1 MEMTMPDQNTPKPLQ
16 GGKRQ
21 FLIAARHDQALAT
34 AGFRPFA
41 AGSLDNVVQNMGLDI
56 VKVHKPAAMST
67 LAAGTDVASQV
78 YVAAIEPD
86 RAQLLQRTAPPQMI
100 VEEDAYLGYGPPKS
114 VMQPSLMTMSAG
126 PTPGVLSRDVR
137 FVVLGEGDKPLP
149 DIDVTLVGDGWPSQG
164 QTDANGTVKL
174 TLSTMPGSGA
184 KTLFATAKG
193 SYWDRYVTSPQI
205 DENAVNVI
213 RLSSITET
221 IDGFPARYRFG
232 WGAKMMGLD
241 ALPDGIDG
249 SGVRVAIIDSGAD
262 ITHPLLGHITQGIDL
277 TNNADRK
284 TWQKD
289 VVGHGSH
296 CAGTIAARGTDGI
309 RGFVPGAEIHVLKI
323 FPGGQFSSLLD
334 ALDYCIA
341 NQIDIV
347 NMSLGSPQPSLVV
360 EQKLQEALNN
370 GVFCIVAA
378 GNSGGAVQYP
388 ASSPNVLA
396 VSAIGL
402 IGAVRPETWDSSQ
415 VDPRF
420 VAPDGV
426 FSPSFSCFGPEVAV
440 CAPGVSIIS
449 TVPGGYEPQ
458 SGTSMAAPYVAGLAT
473 MLLAHHPVFQGGMS
487 ARGPQRVHALASMIR
502 QMCTPYQI
510 GTNRTGAGLPR
521 LTPQIVSGLQP
532 STTAG
537 RAPTVTPAN
546 AQPIAGLFGSV
557 APQSGGFM
565 ASFAP
570 QSAGFMGSFA
580 PQSTGFAW
588 HPMQNLM
595 PMSATDR
602 FLYQLA
608 SQQQQGWPYG
618 WH

>member
-1 MEMTMPDQNTPKPLQ
+1 MPDQNTPKMVH

-21 FLIAARHDQALAT
+21 FLIAARRDATLAT
-34 AGFRPFA
+34 AGLRPFA
-41 AGSLDNVVQNMGLDI
+41 AGTLDNVVQNMGLDI
-56 VKVHKPAAMST
+56 VKVHRPAAMST
-67 LAAGTDVASQV
+67 LSASSEVAAQV

-100 VEEDAYLGYGPPKS
+100 VEEDAYLSYGPPKGVPPAS
-114 VMQPSLMTMSAG
+114 ISMMSAM
-126 PTPGVLSRDVR
+126 PGTDVVTRDVR

-149 DIDVTLVGDGWPSQG
+149 GIDVTLVGDGWPSQG
-164 QTDANGTVKL
+164 TTDANGGVKL
-174 TLSTMPGSGA
+174 TLSTLAGTPA
-184 KTLFATAKG
+184 KTLFAAAKG
-193 SYWDRYVTSPQI
+193 TYWDRYVTQPQI
-205 DENAVNVI
+205 ADDDVSVI
-213 RLSSITET
+213 RLQSIAET

-232 WGAKMMGLD
+232 WGAHMMGLD
-241 ALPDGIDG
+241 AVPETLDG

-262 ITHPLLGHITQGIDL
+262 VTHPLLAHLANGIDL

-284 TWQKD
+284 SWQKD

-296 CAGTIAARGTDGI
+296 CAGTIGARGSDGI

-341 NQIDIV
+341 HQIDVV

-360 EQKLQEALNN
+360 EQKLQEALAS
-370 GVFCIVAA
+370 GVFCVVAA
-378 GNSGGAVQYP
+378 GNTGGAVQYP

-396 VSAIGL
+396 VAAVGL
-402 IGAVRPETWDSSQ
+402 VGAVRPETWDSSQ
-415 VDPRF
+415 IDPRL

-426 FSPSFSCFGPEVAV
+426 FSPSFTCFGPEVAV

-449 TVPGGYEPQ
+449 TVPGGYEAQ
-458 SGTSMAAPYVAGLAT
+458 SGTSMAAPYVSGLAT
-473 MLLAHHPVFQGGMS
+473 MLLAHHPLFQGPMA
-487 ARGPQRVHALASMIR
+487 ARGAQRVHALASMLR

-510 GTNRTGAGLPR
+510 GANRTGAGLPR
-521 LTPQIVSGLQP
+521 LTPQIASALQP
-532 STTAG
+532 SAAALGHVGAPVAPAAG
-537 RAPTVTPAN
+537 APPLGG
-546 AQPIAGLFGSV
+546 IAASV
-557 APQSGGFM
+557 APQAGGF
-565 ASFAP
+565 APQAGGFAPQAGGFAP
-570 QSAGFMGSFA
+570 QSAGFVW
-580 PQSTGFAW
+580 Q
-588 HPMQNLM
+588 PMATFM

-608 SQQQQGWPYG
+608 NVQSATSWPYG

>member
-1 MEMTMPDQNTPKPLQ
+1 MPDQNTPPVQ

-21 FLIAARHDQALAT
+21 FLIAARRDNALAV
-34 AGFRPFA
+34 AGLRPFA
-41 AGSLDNVVQNMGLDI
+41 AGALDNVVQNMNLDI
-56 VKVHKPAAMST
+56 VKVHRPAAMST
-67 LAAGTDVASQV
+67 LAASADVAAQV
-78 YVAAIEPD
+78 YVANIEPE

-114 VMQPSLMTMSAG
+114 VQQTSVSMMGAVPSSEII
-126 PTPGVLSRDVR
+126 SRDVR
-137 FVVLGEGDKPLP
+137 FVVVGEGDKPVP
-149 DIDVTLVGDGWPSQG
+149 GVEVTIVGDGWPSQG
-164 QTDANGTVKL
+164 TTGPDGTVKL
-174 TLSTMPGSGA
+174 TLSTLLGNPA
-184 KTLFATAKG
+184 KTLFAEAKG
-193 SYWDRYVTSPQI
+193 TYWDRYVTQPQI
-205 DENAVNVI
+205 DDNNVNVI
-213 RLSSITET
+213 RLQSIAET

-241 ALPDGIDG
+241 ALPDTVDG

-262 ITHPLLGHITQGIDL
+262 ITHPLLSHIVNGIDL

-284 TWQKD
+284 TWSKD

-296 CAGTIAARGTDGI
+296 CAGTIAARSSDGL

-360 EQKLQEALNN
+360 EQKLQEALAN
-370 GVFCIVAA
+370 GVCCVVAA
-378 GNSGGAVQYP
+378 GNSGGTVQYP

-415 VDPRF
+415 VNPRM

-426 FSPSFSCFGPEVAV
+426 FSPSFTCFGPEVAV

-449 TVPGGYEPQ
+449 TVPGGYESQ
-458 SGTSMAAPYVAGLAT
+458 SGTSMAAPYITGLAT
-473 MLLAHHPVFQGGMS
+473 MLLAHHPLFQGPMS
-487 ARGPQRVHALASMIR
+487 ARGAQRVHALATMIR
-502 QMCTPYQI
+502 QMCTPYQL
-510 GTNRTGAGLPR
+510 GSNRTGAGLPR
-521 LTPQIVSGLQP
+521 MTPQIASALQP
-532 STTAG
+532 SAATVAG
-537 RAPTVTPAN
+537 RTAPSVSPAG
-546 AQPIAGLFGSV
+546 AQPQGLGQL
-557 APQSGGFM
+557 APQG
-565 ASFAP
+565 
-570 QSAGFMGSFA
+570 AGFWPQAAMPSF
-580 PQSTGFAW
+580 
-588 HPMQNLM
+588 M
-595 PMSATDR
+595 PMSDR
-602 FLYQLA
+602 TFLFQYGAQPTNA
-608 SQQQQGWPYG
+608 WPYG